1 MGKKYSPRQRQG
13 TEMGGNVQAENQIQP
28 RQSWKDLS
36 PSEQRQMIVRTGQIG
51 NVEEPA
57 RIRNFLGQKGDK
69 PRG

>member
-1 MGKKYSPRQRQG
+1 
-13 TEMGGNVQAENQIQP
+13 MGGNVQAENQIQP